1 MTFVSYIPIMQ
12 NTHAHGVP
20 GQGDLILDQLL
31 QSHLSS
37 LCAQLPH
44 ELTRLEEGL
53 IVMHYRPA
61 KVEETIV
68 LPMAREV
75 VLFLFCME
83 GSVSYRQEGGEEH
96 GLLDTR
102 NLMMVSYPF
111 ETWELELKPAP
122 AASLFFVWFSLEKLH
137 ALFGS
142 SFATNRESFEV
153 LLKSYRLK
161 KHFSLSEM
169 TPALSVC
176 IYQLFNNP
184 ITEGLRK
191 FYQKSKVMEFLTLYL
206 NKPKK
211 DNELE
216 AACPFVN
223 DEDEI
228 ARIKKAREIIEE
240 QLEHPPG
247 LKELARMVGTNE
259 FKLKVGFKNQYGTT
273 VFGYVSDLRMQK
285 ARELLE
291 VKKLQIQE
299 VAHQV
304 GYTNT
309 SHFIAAYKKKFG
321 VTPKKYLKS
330 TR

>member
-1 MTFVSYIPIMQ
+1 MQ
-12 NTHAHGVP
+12 PTATHGAP
-20 GQGDLILDQLL
+20 GKGDLILDRLL
-31 QSHLSS
+31 ETHLSQ
-37 LCAQLPH
+37 LCAALPQ

-53 IVMHYRPA
+53 VAMHYRPMQLPQ
-61 KVEETIV
+61 TIN

-75 VLFLFCME
+75 VLFLFC
-83 GSVSYRQEGGEEH
+83 VEGGVTYSNESEEEQ
-96 GLLDTR
+96 GMLDNR
-102 NLMMVSYPF
+102 NVLMASFPF
-111 ETWELELKPAP
+111 ADWQLSLTPLPG
-122 AASLFFVWFSLEKLH
+122 ASLFFIWFSLEKLH

-142 SFATNRESFEV
+142 SFATNRESFDG

-161 KHFSLSEM
+161 KHFSLAEM

-184 ITEGLRK
+184 ITEGLRR

-223 DEDEI
+223 DEEEI
-228 ARIKKAREIIEE
+228 ARIKRAREIIEE
-240 QLEHPPG
+240 QINEPPG
-247 LKELARMVGTNE
+247 LKELAKMVGTNE

-273 VFGYVSDLRMQK
+273 VFGYLSDLRMQK

-299 VAHQV
+299 VATLV
-304 GYTNT
+304 GYTNP